1 MDEAKGI
8 IFYESWA
15 EALQGMEPDIR
26 LEVLNAILSY
36 GFQEVIPVMSPTAK
50 MAFTFMKPV
59 MDRDK
64 KKYKEKCAKRREAIN
79 TRWERY
85 KNSERIQTNTNDTN
99 EFNCIQNVQMN
110 DLNYN
115 TNTNTNTN
123 THTNTNTNKNTKK
136 ENNIINDIAKE
147 KRVNKLPCKQ
157 PNLGEIELK
166 FKEALNV
173 YANQYPQEMLHE
185 FAEYWLEP
193 NKSQTKLRFQMES
206 TWDLSKRLARWAR
219 NAPKFK
225 GGKQLQKGTT
235 LSELNAMITGA
246 NGEYIPLPDAY

>member
-8 IFYESWA
+8 IFYESWYK
-15 EALQGMEPDIR
+15 ALQGMEPEVR
-26 LEVLNAILSY
+26 LEVLDAVLLY
-36 GFQEVIPVMSPTAK
+36 GFENVEPVMSPTAK
-50 MAFTFMKPV
+50 MAFTFIKG
-59 MDRDK
+59 RIDK
-64 KKYKEKCAKRREAIN
+64 DKERYKEKCTRRREAAN
-79 TRWERY
+79 SRWHSNNPR
-85 KNSERIQTNTNDTN
+85 NANDTN
-99 EFNCIQNVQMN
+99 VSNCMQNNANDANASNCIQMHN
-110 DLNYN
+110 LHYN
-115 TNTNTNTN
+115 INGNGNGN
-123 THTNTNTNKNTKK
+123 GNGNSIK
-136 ENNIINDIAKE
+136 ENNNVVIVKE
-147 KRVNKLPCKQ
+147 KRANKLPCKQ
-157 PNLGEIELK
+157 VNLGEIELK

-173 YANQYPQEMLHE
+173 YANQYPEEMLHE

-246 NGEYIPLPDAY
+246 NGEYIPLPDVY